1 MDSCYV
7 YNSCLFD
14 DDLFQS
20 ISLDR
25 IKDAFKTVRI
35 KIGDFFVDVF
45 GFEIRKEENVLQDDV
60 DVLDDAS
67 SKLNVAS
74 LDIEEKIENG
84 ECSFGLALPQSEINI
99 IKHRQE
105 MLDQSFS
112 ECFDDANNDRN
123 VFSPVYEQLKG
134 FVQSL
139 DFEDCIVNASRK
151 RERVDFN
158 LFFDGGLFV
167 SVAQNINSDENDDVM
182 FSVSRNKKKIIISKM
197 DIHELMEKI
206 KIVQK
211 IAID

>member
-35 KIGDFFVDVF
+35 KIGDFF
-45 GFEIRKEENVLQDDV
+45 V